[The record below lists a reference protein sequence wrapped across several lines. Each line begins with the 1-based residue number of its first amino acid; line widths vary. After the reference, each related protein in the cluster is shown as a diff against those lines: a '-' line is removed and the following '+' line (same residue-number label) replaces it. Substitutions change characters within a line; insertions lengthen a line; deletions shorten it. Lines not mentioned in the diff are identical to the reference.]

1 MRLVAFGR
9 SRVIVALPAT
19 ASESHRLT
27 ALSSARAAS
36 SGLVWIEAQY
46 PWACPSAQLRL
57 SARSSAFS
65 ALECLERDLSGSTRS
80 AIRVMAFAIIQAAF
94 ARGPGSPQIT
104 DGSRT
109 VLISDASWSAASYP
123 SGA

>member
-1 MRLVAFGR
+1 MGM
-9 SRVIVALPAT
+9 PQ
-19 ASESHRLT
+19 
-27 ALSSARAAS
+27 RAAQAV
-36 SGLVWIEAQY
+36 GEVFGVLRAGVW
-46 PWACPSAQLRL
+46 
-57 SARSSAFS
+57 
-65 ALECLERDLSGSTRS
+65 LERDLSGSTRS
-80 AIRVMAFAIIQAAF
+80 AIRVMAFPIIQAAF